1 MKANFSVTNNV
12 GERIIRVR
20 MLGEFDSRTMLRF
33 VEEYRRVSDGYS
45 GRRHMILADMRGT
58 VPIAAEPAAILGE
71 AIAHSRRNGV
81 VRCAHLSDDTVQKLQ
96 ASRLGRSI
104 SGHDRATVE
113 VISVDEAERVLAE
126 CRASLP
132 D

>member
-1 MKANFSVTNNV
+1 MKANFSVTNSV
-12 GERIIRVR
+12 DERTIRVR

-71 AIAHSRRNGV
+71 AIAYSRRNGV

-96 ASRLGRSI
+96 ASRLGRSM
-104 SGHDRATVE
+104 SEHDRATVE
-113 VISVDEAERVLAE
+113 VISIDEAERVLAE
-126 CRASLP
+126 CRASLA